1 MNQPQPPRQQ
11 QRKVLVVEDEPLIL
25 GFIVQLLQGN
35 GFDVRSAA
43 TAAEARKISDEFHPD
58 VAVLDIELGNG
69 PSGFDLAVVLRHN
82 LPDIAIV
89 FLTHI
94 PEPRVVG
101 LDSRDLPAN
110 AAYLVKDRMTDP
122 ALLMKAI
129 DGATRKTVRRKF
141 RDDKNVKHSLS
152 DVSKSQLAVLQMV
165 ALGLSNPQIAAERGT
180 TIRAVENLVNRAFE
194 AAGINTDGAEN
205 PRVAAARAFIKVA
218 GLPHG
223 K

>member
-1 MNQPQPPRQQ
+1 MKQPA
-11 QRKVLVVEDEPLIL
+11 RKALVVEDEPLIL
-25 GFIVQLLQGN
+25 GFIVSLLESN
-35 GFDVRSAA
+35 GLDVRSAA
-43 TAAEARKISDEFHPD
+43 NAAEARRISDIFHPD
-58 VAVLDIELGNG
+58 VAILDIELGNG
-69 PSGFDLAVVLRHN
+69 PSGFDLALVLRKT
-82 LPDIAIV
+82 LPSIALV

-101 LDSRDLPAN
+101 LDSRDLPPN

-129 DGATRKTVRRKF
+129 DAAIRKTVRRNF
-141 RDDKNVKHSLS
+141 RDDKNLSHSLS
-152 DVSKSQLAVLQMV
+152 AVSKNQMDVLRMV

-180 TIRAVENLVNRAFE
+180 TIRAVENLVNRAFQ
-194 AAGINTDGAEN
+194 AAGINLDAAEN
-205 PRVAAARAFIKVA
+205 PRVAAARAFIKAA

>member
-1 MNQPQPPRQQ
+1 MKQPA
-11 QRKVLVVEDEPLIL
+11 RKALVVEDEPLIL
-25 GFIVQLLQGN
+25 GFIVSLLESN
-35 GFDVRSAA
+35 GLDVRSAA
-43 TAAEARKISDEFHPD
+43 NAAEARRISDIFHPD
-58 VAVLDIELGNG
+58 VAILDIELGVG
-69 PSGFDLAVVLRHN
+69 PSGFDLALVLRKI
-82 LPDIAIV
+82 LPNIALV

-101 LDSRDLPAN
+101 IDSRDLPTN

-129 DGATRKTVRRKF
+129 DAAIRKTVRRNF
-141 RDDKNVKHSLS
+141 RDDKNLSHSLS
-152 DVSKSQLAVLQMV
+152 AVSKNQMDVLRSV
-165 ALGLSNPQIAAERGT
+165 ALGLSNAQIAAERGT
-180 TIRAVENLVNRAFE
+180 TIRAVENLVNRAFQ
-194 AAGINTDGAEN
+194 AAGINLDAAEN